1 VSNNLLIVESE
12 NDKLFIERLKQEITT
27 ADFDIDTP
35 ACTISDYEC
44 LGGLSLTALK
54 KKLIEIKFDIA
65 KKGLDK
71 IGILLDADNKG
82 IEARVKLVDDAVKS
96 IDQELTVSASN
107 TWYRSAALDVQIS
120 CHVLNVNG
128 SGELET
134 LLKSIKSKDSGHAD
148 CLTAWKNCLLTNGKA
163 ISDKDF
169 DKFWLS
175 VYLRYDGCTDAEQKQ
190 AGRKCNLEASL
201 KKDLWD
207 FSHACLDDLTR
218 YLRTFNPQH

>member
-12 NDKLFIERLKQEITT
+12 NDKLFIERLKQEIAT
-27 ADFDIDTP
+27 ADFEVDTP
-35 ACTISDYEC
+35 ICTISEYEC
-44 LGGLSLTALK
+44 LGGLSLTALEN
-54 KKLIEIKFDIA
+54 KLKTIKRDIE

-71 IGILLDADNKG
+71 IGILIDADQEG
-82 IEARVKLVDDAVKS
+82 IDARVQLVNQAIKS
-96 IDQELTVSASN
+96 LDSELTISATN
-107 TWYRSAALDVQIS
+107 TWYPSALLDVQIS

-134 LLKSIKSKDSGHAD
+134 LLKTIKSKDSNYAD
-148 CLTAWKNCLLTNGKA
+148 CLLAWQNCLAAKNKPIKT
-163 ISDKDF
+163 KDF

-175 VYLRYDGCTDAEQKQ
+175 VYLRYDGCANAEQKQ

>member
-12 NDKLFIERLKQEITT
+12 NDKLFIERLKQEITST
-27 ADFDIDTP
+27 DFDIDEP
-35 ACTISDYEC
+35 VCNISEYDC
-44 LGGLSLTALK
+44 LDGLSQTALEN
-54 KKLIEIKFDIA
+54 KLRSIKRDIA

-71 IGILLDADNKG
+71 IGILIDADKEG
-82 IEARVKLVDDAVKS
+82 IDARVQLVNQAIKS
-96 IDQELTVSASN
+96 LDSELTISATN
-107 TWYRSAALDVQIS
+107 TWYPSALLDVQIS

-134 LLKSIKSKDSGHAD
+134 LLKTIKSKDSGHAD